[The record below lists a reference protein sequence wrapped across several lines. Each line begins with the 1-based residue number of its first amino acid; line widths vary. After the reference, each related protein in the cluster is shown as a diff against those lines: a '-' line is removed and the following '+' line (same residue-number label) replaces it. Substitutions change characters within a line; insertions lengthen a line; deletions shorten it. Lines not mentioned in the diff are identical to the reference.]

1 MMNLTKDD
9 LTAKSKAQLAALFR
23 EASHSLVAAS
33 ADLAANQSLL
43 EAIRAEIAKR
53 RPSL

>member
-1 MMNLTKDD
+1 MMNVTKND
-9 LTAKSKAQLAALFR
+9 LTAKSKAQLDALFR
-23 EASHSLVAAS
+23 EASRGLVTAS
-33 ADLAANQSLL
+33 ADLAAKQSLL